1 MKQFKHLIKPYIIW
15 ASILIVV
22 PLILIVL
29 YAFTSDGNEVLT
41 LHFTWANFAKFLE
54 TTCYPEILP
63 PGYPDHT
70 DLPGLR
76 ISAGIHYLQ
85 IFRKGAELSDPYGH
99 HSHVDQHASPYLC
112 MDEHSF

>member
-54 TTCYPEILP
+54 ATYLSVILKSFRLGILTTLIAWFA
-63 PGYPDHT
+63 DIRWHT
-70 DLPGLR
+70 
-76 ISAGIHYLQ
+76 
-85 IFRKGAELSDPYGH
+85 LSPNIPKRCR
-99 HSHVDQHASPYLC
+99 A
-112 MDEHSF
+112 F

>member
-41 LHFTWANFAKFLE
+41 LHFTWAN
-54 TTCYPEILP
+54 
-63 PGYPDHT
+63 
-70 DLPGLR
+70 
-76 ISAGIHYLQ
+76 LQ

>member
-54 TTCYPEILP
+54 AVYHL
-63 PGYPDHT
+63 GFDPDRGT
-70 DLPGLR
+70 IDPDRALCIYLR
-76 ISAGIHYLQ
+76 W
-85 IFRKGAELSDPYGH
+85 K
-99 HSHVDQHASPYLC
+99 
-112 MDEHSF
+112 

>member
-41 LHFTWANFAKFLE
+41 YILHGR
-54 TTCYPEILP
+54 ILQNSWK
-63 PGYPDHT
+63 
-70 DLPGLR
+70 LL
-76 ISAGIHYLQ
+76 I
-85 IFRKGAELSDPYGH
+85 
-99 HSHVDQHASPYLC
+99 
-112 MDEHSF
+112 

>member
-54 TTCYPEILP
+54 ATI
-63 PGYPDHT
+63 
-70 DLPGLR
+70 
-76 ISAGIHYLQ
+76 
-85 IFRKGAELSDPYGH
+85 
-99 HSHVDQHASPYLC
+99 
-112 MDEHSF
+112 

>member
-41 LHFTWANFAKFLE
+41 LHFTWANFAKFPGNYLFK
-54 TTCYPEILP
+54 CYFEIF
-63 PGYPDHT
+63 
-70 DLPGLR
+70 
-76 ISAGIHYLQ
+76 SAWV
-85 IFRKGAELSDPYGH
+85 S
-99 HSHVDQHASPYLC
+99 
-112 MDEHSF
+112 

>member
-54 TTCYPEILP
+54 ATY
-63 PGYPDHT
+63 
-70 DLPGLR
+70 
-76 ISAGIHYLQ
+76 
-85 IFRKGAELSDPYGH
+85 FRKGAELSDPYGH
-99 HSHVDQHASPYLC
+99 HSYVDQHASPYLC

>member
-41 LHFTWANFAKFLE
+41 LHFTWANFANFWKLH
-54 TTCYPEILP
+54 I
-63 PGYPDHT
+63 
-70 DLPGLR
+70 
-76 ISAGIHYLQ
+76 
-85 IFRKGAELSDPYGH
+85 
-99 HSHVDQHASPYLC
+99 
-112 MDEHSF
+112 

>member
-54 TTCYPEILP
+54 ATYLSVILKSFRL
-63 PGYPDHT
+63 GILDHT

-85 IFRKGAELSDPYGH
+85 IF
-99 HSHVDQHASPYLC
+99 
-112 MDEHSF
+112 